1 VLTRVRLECGE
12 CGADVPQ
19 TVPVRCPSCGST
31 RTVRSR
37 YLNALG
43 TGLLLAWLGIG
54 VVVTVYL
61 LRLVV

>member
-1 VLTRVRLECGE
+1 VLTRVRLECAE
-12 CGADVPQ
+12 CGADVPR
-19 TVPVRCPSCGST
+19 TLPARCPSCGST
-31 RTVRSR
+31 RTVPAR

-43 TGLLLAWLGIG
+43 TLLLLLWLALG